1 MQGLLTRYHKLG
13 SSGNRNVCLT
23 ALEARRPRSRCQQSW
38 YFLRV
43 ERKSLF
49 PISALASGGLLAI
62 CHVPRTIKASPPS
75 LPVSS
80 RGILPVCVCV
90 QISSSGKAIFINF
103 ICQGLSS
110 KCSQIH
116 SYCRVRILTCKF
128 IGDAPQSLG
137 KLCAGRGGDH
147 SLLPSCL
154 SCFPS
159 GLPC

>member
-1 MQGLLTRYHKLG
+1 MCSASNVGCELYQVFDLTPQKNSGVGRLHCPGFTEGLTRELVHHCKGLLTRYHKLG
-13 SSGNRNVCLT
+13 SSSNRNVCLT

-80 RGILPVCVCV
+80 RGILPVCFLFSV
-90 QISSSGKAIFINF
+90 
-103 ICQGLSS
+103 
-110 KCSQIH
+110 SQYD
-116 SYCRVRILTCKF
+116 STRNVFKSFCKE
-128 IGDAPQSLG
+128 
-137 KLCAGRGGDH
+137 RR
-147 SLLPSCL
+147 PS
-154 SCFPS
+154 
-159 GLPC
+159 